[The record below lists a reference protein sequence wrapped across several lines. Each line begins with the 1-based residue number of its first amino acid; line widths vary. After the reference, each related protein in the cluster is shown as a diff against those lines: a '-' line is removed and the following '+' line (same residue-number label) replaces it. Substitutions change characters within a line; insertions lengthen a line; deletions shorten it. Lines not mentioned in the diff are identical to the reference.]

1 MKRDKLIL
9 LKSAL
14 RYFFFCIFMFFGGS
28 VLIKHYFFHEEM
40 DHATITENLFTSIFI
55 GILFAI
61 VFRSKWNG
69 KDKESIFNLPDPK
82 TDT

>member
-14 RYFFFCIFMFFGGS
+14 RYFFFCIFTFFGGS

-40 DHATITENLFTSIFI
+40 DHATITETPLYKHFHGHSIYNRIPFKMEWE
-55 GILFAI
+55 G
-61 VFRSKWNG
+61 
-69 KDKESIFNLPDPK
+69 
-82 TDT
+82 